1 LRSGKAVIKKVSPTA
16 ISAAQAHDD
25 EDGGGGLS
33 FLALN
38 PVELREEMDAQLYEV
53 LDDNDFNVGEDLD
66 GVENDKYYKLISLM
80 TGVKRK
86 PAECKKLLG
95 GSYSLTGDNLLKMLA
110 VMLRVNCG
118 IPIILM
124 GECGCGKTK
133 LLKYLC
139 AFLLEGVRQQG
150 KEMLV
155 LGIHGGTSEADI
167 LNIFDEASSLR
178 QDLDAKGLEESE
190 KRVFV

>member
-1 LRSGKAVIKKVSPTA
+1 
-16 ISAAQAHDD
+16 
-25 EDGGGGLS
+25 
-33 FLALN
+33 
-38 PVELREEMDAQLYEV
+38 
-53 LDDNDFNVGEDLD
+53 
-66 GVENDKYYKLISLM
+66 
-80 TGVKRK
+80 
-86 PAECKKLLG
+86 
-95 GSYSLTGDNLLKMLA
+95 MLA

-139 AFLLEGVRQQG
+139 AFLLEGTREKG
-150 KEMLV
+150 KVMLV

-167 LNIFDEASSLR
+167 LNIFDEASNLR
-178 QDLDAKGLEESE
+178 QKLDKQRTSDGKRLEESE